1 MTLPAGPVPTGLTDM
16 DIDALTAP
24 LGIELRT
31 KGGPQGGVLDS
42 VATVRDGAGHHV
54 RWEYANGR
62 TQLFAVGER
71 VGIRVN
77 LNDLRTA
84 R

>member
-1 MTLPAGPVPTGLTDM
+1 MTLPVGPVPNGLTDM
-16 DIDALTAP
+16 DIDAATAP
-24 LGIELRT
+24 LGIELWLSDT
-31 KGGPQGGVLDS
+31 VSGVLS
-42 VATVRDGAGHHV
+42 EVALVRDEDGYSV
-54 RWEYANGR
+54 RWTYTDGAPD
-62 TQLFAVGER
+62 TWQLGER